1 MPCSH
6 ACKKVLLD
14 CQGELLEA
22 VNNVP
27 LVAVNGGLSHE
38 AMHDFSDMT
47 TRWAGEYLEWKA
59 NHVSFD
65 DDDEQ

>member
-1 MPCSH
+1 MPCGPR
-6 ACKKVLLD
+6 CQKLLLD

-27 LVAVNGGLSHE
+27 LVAVNGGLSHK
-38 AMHDFSDMT
+38 AMEDFSDMT

-59 NHVSFD
+59 EHISFTD
-65 DDDEQ
+65 DDD